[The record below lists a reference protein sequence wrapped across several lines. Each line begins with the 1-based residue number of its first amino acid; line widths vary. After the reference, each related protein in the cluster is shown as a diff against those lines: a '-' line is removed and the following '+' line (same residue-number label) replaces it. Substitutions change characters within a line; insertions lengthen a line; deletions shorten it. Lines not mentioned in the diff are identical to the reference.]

1 MARGYGGTGEAVVY
15 NFGPL
20 TQVALQ
26 QAAQKRAENLYLD
39 RQIATEQAKL
49 TPAGIRPQDVPIFL
63 KQYQAVKD
71 MSIRNRDAI
80 RNPAKNPQAY
90 QDYQNA
96 LGQLQA
102 TITESKGAKEMN
114 KAAYGFYSKNAQKI
128 DQDAFRAAAADFNAP
143 IGTPEFERGKNYDIT
158 QAIWKPAQF
167 DQGKWQTTFNAAV
180 KPVERIATEELPT
193 GQHRNTKTQYRDPA
207 AIREFISQSYDND
220 LQHAKKFYDDQFE
233 KMDDPH
239 KQELEG
245 YAKKYIPDFQINN
258 GKDLAIAANMYGQV
272 EKDMGQ
278 QVVGSP
284 YKANQAF
291 QAAQQQ
297 RSFSHQETMFNKQ
310 QAAKGE
316 NDKNYSVLP
325 DMAKMLKA
333 GRYSDA
339 LLPLEAAT
347 SGAQSLVLKNG
358 RTPAASLE
366 EMKRAIKANAIDS
379 KTRTLTDEDYKNGV
393 LVTMVPRMNPA
404 APKEILKGKD
414 KNGKMVPIYDYMATP
429 SNMINIEPRLQAHI
443 NFSANQKKPV
453 KGSVFKNIYAQK
465 PPTAVGALDFSTDDE
480 QNETVP
486 DTETPEEE
494 Q

>member
-1 MARGYGGTGEAVVY
+1 MARGYGNAEATVF

-49 TPAGIRPQDVPIFL
+49 TPAGIRPQDVPVFL

-102 TITESKGAKEMN
+102 TIAESKGAKEMN

-167 DQGKWQTTFNAAV
+167 DQGKWQTFLNAAV
-180 KPVERIATEELPT
+180 KPVDRISNEELPT
-193 GQHRNTKTQYRDPA
+193 GQHRNTKVQYKNPT
-207 AIREFISQSYDND
+207 AIANVVGQAYEND

-233 KMDDPH
+233 KIDDPH
-239 KQELEG
+239 KQELES
-245 YAKKYIPDFQINN
+245 YAQKYIPDFKINN
-258 GKDLAIAANMYGQV
+258 GEDLAIADNMYGQV
-272 EKDMGQ
+272 EKDMGE

-297 RSFSHQETMFNKQ
+297 RSFAHQETMFDKQ

-325 DMAKMLKA
+325 DMDKMLKA
-333 GRYSDA
+333 GRFKEA
-339 LLPLEAAT
+339 LAPLEAAT
-347 SGAQSLVLKNG
+347 PGTQSLVFKNRHSPADALVVMKKELKKNG
-358 RTPAASLE
+358 IDATTRNISE
-366 EMKRAIKANAIDS
+366 EDFN
-379 KTRTLTDEDYKNGV
+379 NGV
-393 LVTMVPRMNPA
+393 LVTAVPRMNPVS
-404 APKEILKGKD
+404 PKEILKVKD
-414 KNGKMVPIYDYMATP
+414 KNGIPQTVFDYMATP
-429 SNMINIEPRLQAHI
+429 VNKSNIQPRLQQHI
-443 NFSANQKKPV
+443 NFSSNQKKPV
-453 KGSVFKNIYAQK
+453 KNYVFKNMYAPK

-480 QNETVP
+480 QNATVP
-486 DTETPEEE
+486 DTETQEEE

>member
-1 MARGYGGTGEAVVY
+1 MARGYGGNGEAVQFQ
-15 NFGPL
+15 FGPL
-20 TQVALQ
+20 IQVALQ

-49 TPAGIRPQDVPIFL
+49 TPAGIRPQDVPVFL

-102 TITESKGAKEMN
+102 TIAESKGAKEMN

-167 DQGKWQTTFNAAV
+167 DQGKWQTFLNAAV
-180 KPVERIATEELPT
+180 KPVDRVLSEELPT
-193 GQHRNTKTQYRDPA
+193 GQHRNTKIQYKDPS
-207 AIREFISQSYDND
+207 AITNVVGQAYDND

-239 KQELEG
+239 KQDLEG
-245 YAKKYIPDFQINN
+245 YVQKYIPDFKINN

-278 QVVGSP
+278 TVVGSP

-297 RSFSHQETMFNKQ
+297 RSFAHQETMFNKQ

-325 DMAKMLKA
+325 DMEKMLKA
-333 GRYSDA
+333 GRYSEA
-339 LLPLEAAT
+339 LAPLEAAT
-347 SGAQSLVLKNG
+347 PGTQSIVLKNG
-358 RTPAASLE
+358 RTPAASLALL
-366 EMKRAIKANAIDS
+366 KKDIKANGIDS
-379 KTRTLTDEDYKNGV
+379 QTRNLSDDDFKNGV
-393 LVTMVPRMNPA
+393 LVTTVPRMNPA
-404 APKEILKGKD
+404 SPKEVLKKKGA
-414 KNGKMVPIYDYMATP
+414 NGKMEIVYDYMATP
-429 SNMINIEPRLQAHI
+429 VNKPNIQPRLQQHM
-443 NFSANQKKPV
+443 NFSANLKKPV
-453 KGSVFKNIYAQK
+453 KGSVFKNMFAPP
-465 PPTAVGALDFSTDDE
+465 PPTTVGALDFSTDDE
-480 QNETVP
+480 ATETAP